1 MYVRWSW
8 RDLNEFDR
16 LVSTLISG
24 WLLPR
29 SLDPSFL
36 PSFLRTAGWLPSL
49 LSPSSLALLFFS
61 YPSSG
66 SLARSLARSWP
77 RRQRGPRR
85 RRLLLVRQRPWR
97 RWLPARSSLSL
108 SLPPSDVPLIPV
120 CPKAEKIGTASGG
133 GGGDSCFYPARS
145 FVCQLCRKS
154 PPFLP
159 STRESV
165 QQQTERRNERSAD
178 SFSAPSALARRA
190 ELSPRDERR
199 RRGHKERKRGRKG
212 EGKRRRRMGGW
223 AGRPHQVGRA
233 APVRL
238 TVFKEIFEASIK
250 YVRSYNLNPFLTYWT
265 RFYSRS
271 IVLFP
276 IHSSQFYTS
285 WELRPE

>member
-190 ELSPRDERR
+190 ELSPRDDRATAPR
-199 RRGHKERKRGRKG
+199 PQRKKEREEGRRKK
-212 EGKRRRRMGGW
+212 EETD
-223 AGRPHQVGRA
+223 GRVGRSA
-233 APVRL
+233 ASSR
-238 TVFKEIFEASIK
+238 
-250 YVRSYNLNPFLTYWT
+250 T
-265 RFYSRS
+265 RRAGPTDCLQGDIRGQHKIRTFIQS
-271 IVLFP
+271 
-276 IHSSQFYTS
+276 
-285 WELRPE
+285 